1 MNNTLKCTFYPDW
14 NEEIPEKPLSKKFF
28 WEQWENE
35 KYDEYSF
42 TFPQFFK
49 NWKLKSHWTKNSS
62 INILP
67 YFKFF
72 VRKVEQNNN
81 IWKESNRIFNLSFG
95 WIYWN
100 YEVIMNHINKK
111 DIYYTFFKNNK
122 NPKLKFKRVKGIN
135 IFPFIKVFYNKVQKD
150 KGIIFGWL
158 YWQWNLIY
166 LRKDIDTTEWSNKW
180 ERKFKIIKREKV
192 RLIPTLDY
200 FYLRYTCK
208 DKNRVSYKI
217 KLLTLSWLK
226 FCVSFYFIKYEK
238 GHNHSGTIF
247 ETFCDYIYTIRN
259 KKQYETFQKN
269 PNTILKAF

>member
-1 MNNTLKCTFYPDW
+1 MVVKENNMYIIGISAYYHDSSVCLFKDNNLVFAC
-14 NEEIPEKPLSKKFF
+14 EEEKFSGIKH
-28 WEQWENE
+28 
-35 KYDEYSF
+35 DSSF
-42 TFPQFFK
+42 P
-49 NWKLKSHWTKNSS
+49 
-62 INILP
+62 INAL
-67 YFKFF
+67 
-72 VRKVEQNNN
+72 
-81 IWKESNRIFNLSFG
+81 
-95 WIYWN
+95 
-100 YEVIMNHINKK
+100 NHIYKQYKITDKNLQCVC
-111 DIYYTFFKNNK
+111 YYED
-122 NPKLKFKRVKGIN
+122 PKLKFKRVKGIN
-135 IFPFIKVFYNKVQKD
+135 IFPFIKVFYNQVQKD